1 MISSST
7 ISKISNALVQAQAEM
22 DNASKDKKNPFFK
35 SSYADLNAIRE
46 VALPALNKHKIAALQ
61 PTMVI
66 EGKKYVQ
73 TTLLHESGEYIACL
87 TEILMS
93 KENDAQQQ
101 GSGITYARRYGLQS
115 LLNIGAEDDDGNA
128 ASGKSNASLAYP
140 TNKEEPKKT
149 VASHTFRIPDAKTE
163 ESLRWIKSEIS
174 KQPNWHKEWPAILK
188 KITGVTTVKELD
200 ALPNESL
207 SEITKLLLTTYKVE
221 G

>member
-140 TNKEEPKKT
+140 TNKEEPKKN
-149 VASHTFRIPDAKTE
+149 SCF
-163 ESLRWIKSEIS
+163 
-174 KQPNWHKEWPAILK
+174 
-188 KITGVTTVKELD
+188 
-200 ALPNESL
+200 
-207 SEITKLLLTTYKVE
+207 TYI
-221 G
+221 